1 MQNDRLWLLNNRRM
15 QNDWL
20 EQVVVIEVWLV
31 GAEQQ
36 EDVDR
41 LVGAELTMGGCRV
54 GSLKCVP
61 APPPLQFA
69 QGNVSVIFSEGM
81 SLPSP

>member
-1 MQNDRLWLLNNRRM
+1 M

-36 EDVDR
+36 EDADR

-61 APPPLQFA
+61 APHCNLPKEMLL
-69 QGNVSVIFSEGM
+69 NSVIFSEGM
-81 SLPSP
+81 SLPFP